1 MTEVFFALNSIK
13 EGIAMRLIVCLA
25 ACAVLSLFAFPF
37 VSPALAIDADVNKE
51 LQEQKE
57 IIDKLGKRVEEL
69 ENANKAEMAYKS
81 EADGMIPRF
90 GRNLGAFGDVN
101 YLTDS
106 REKENKTF
114 SLGTIS
120 LYATGDNNDRLNFLF
135 ETVIEELND
144 RAVVELERLWVG
156 YTFDD
161 LLIARAGRVHT
172 ALGYWNTEYHHGKY
186 LFLSVDRPFFLQF
199 EDIGGVIPTH
209 IVGLEFV
216 GAKKAGEGKFKYVF
230 EIGNGPALETDDDG
244 LAPRDQELIPNAL
257 SDNNDEKQFALR
269 LVLDSV
275 LAKGLS
281 LGVFGT
287 KFKVENA
294 LKTIRVTETI
304 YGIDVHYV
312 KGDLDLLAEYF
323 RFGNSNK
330 DADAYYA
337 QAAYAIGKFTPY
349 LRHERLASNSTDPY
363 LGRLIGGAAR
373 YQNIIGVRYELD
385 PVYSSLK
392 AQFRRDIAKH
402 GDDFDV
408 FEFQWAFHF

>member
-1 MTEVFFALNSIK
+1 MTEVFFALKYIQ

-51 LQEQKE
+51 LREQKE

-69 ENANKAEMAYKS
+69 EDANKAGKAYKS
-81 EADGMIPRF
+81 EMDGMLPRF

-101 YLTDS
+101 YLTNS

-135 ETVIEELND
+135 EMVIEELND
-144 RAVVELERLWVG
+144 RAVVDFERLWVG

-161 LLIARAGRVHT
+161 LLIARAGRFHT

-186 LFLSVDRPFFLQF
+186 LFLSVDRPFFLEF

-209 IVGLEFV
+209 IVGLEFA

-230 EIGNGPALETDDDG
+230 ELGNGPGFETDDDG

-281 LGVFGT
+281 FGVFGT
-287 KFKVENA
+287 KYKVENP
-294 LKTIRVTETI
+294 LKTISVSETI
-304 YGIDVHYV
+304 YGVDAHYV
-312 KGDLDLLAEYF
+312 KGDLDLLGEYF
-323 RFGNSNK
+323 RFENSNK

-363 LGRLIGGAAR
+363 LGRLIGGGAR
-373 YQNIIGVRYELD
+373 GQNIIGVRYELD